1 MPAAIHF
8 LYLQAWQDLL
18 LARLTSQSP
27 VPDLQ
32 VYFVTWDNS
41 QVSRIK
47 GGGGGGSG
55 VILDE

>member
-32 VYFVTWDNS
+32 VYFVT
-41 QVSRIK
+41 
-47 GGGGGGSG
+47 
-55 VILDE
+55 